1 MTASGEP
8 PPADRD
14 RRIVRRALVAGAA
27 TWAVLSVLLLAATLV
42 AGLGGREG
50 LTVVLLALCFGGAV
64 ASGWLILAL
73 FLDVL
78 ADQRATR
85 RRLAWT
91 AGVVLFTMA
100 SPMLVLGAQGTG
112 R

>member
-1 MTASGEP
+1 
-8 PPADRD
+8 
-14 RRIVRRALVAGAA
+14 
-27 TWAVLSVLLLAATLV
+27 
-42 AGLGGREG
+42 
-50 LTVVLLALCFGGAV
+50 V